1 MRARFLVVP
10 GLLLWSFISQA
21 ADSMIAPLDCV
32 IANPELRP
40 LRMNERKNATVGA
53 KQMDLA
59 RKLYAAGLLSG
70 RALKVLLESP
80 R

>member
-32 IANPELRP
+32 FANPELRP
-40 LRMNERKNATVGA
+40 LRMNARKNAGA
-53 KQMDLA
+53 KQMNFP
-59 RKLYAAGLLSG
+59 RKHYAAGLLSG